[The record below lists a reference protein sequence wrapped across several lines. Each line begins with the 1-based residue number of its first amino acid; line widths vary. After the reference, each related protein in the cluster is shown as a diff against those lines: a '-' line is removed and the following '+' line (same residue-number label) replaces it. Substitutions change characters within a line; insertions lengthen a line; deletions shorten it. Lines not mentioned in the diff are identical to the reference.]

1 MLSNHFFPD
10 DLIKMEIAK
19 NSQCHLA
26 LKNVVQSV
34 QHACTYIIL
43 CLIKLFYLTLLSY
56 LNMIKAKGI
65 ALH

>member
-34 QHACTYIIL
+34 QHACMYLHNIVLDKIIL
-43 CLIKLFYLTLLSY
+43 SNLTFLPKYDQS
-56 LNMIKAKGI
+56 
-65 ALH
+65 

>member
-43 CLIKLFYLTLLSY
+43 YLIKLCLTLLSY